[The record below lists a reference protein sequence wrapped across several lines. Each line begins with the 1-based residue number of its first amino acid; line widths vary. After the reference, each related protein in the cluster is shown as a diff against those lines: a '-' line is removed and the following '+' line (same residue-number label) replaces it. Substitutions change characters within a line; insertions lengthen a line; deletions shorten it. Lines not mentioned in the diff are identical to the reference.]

1 MLTTLGPTADSVQ
14 TPKLESLFQ
23 KPWQIF
29 SSNQHN
35 VLNPTA
41 HSNITQQKLTNQQ
54 PGASGSLLK
63 PRLNAGRCVEQTGS
77 LHHLRGRSGNKSND
91 NNNLN
96 FFNTPQKTQ
105 FSRDFFCPLEIISG
119 TQTLFSQ
126 YVFLPKEMIAGERS
140 AAGQDDVRK
149 MCIFAKDHSG
159 NTGW

>member
-1 MLTTLGPTADSVQ
+1 MFKKYKNAEMLTTLGPTADSVQ

-23 KPWQIF
+23 KPWQIL

-77 LHHLRGRSGNKSND
+77 LHHLHGRSGNKSND

-105 FSRDFFCPLEIISG
+105 FSRDFFLPPRNYFRDTNSVFPICFFAQRNDRGG
-119 TQTLFSQ
+119 TFCGR
-126 YVFLPKEMIAGERS
+126 AGRC
-140 AAGQDDVRK
+140 A
-149 MCIFAKDHSG
+149 
-159 NTGW
+159 